1 MEKLMILSILA
12 LVAIFASTGY
22 VILSKQKKSQKFIRA
37 FIGLNLIIF
46 VPVIVFGVITL
57 VPEITRAA
65 TNAPQQGSGLG
76 FLAAGLSTGLAS
88 IGAGLAVSQVG
99 AAAIGA
105 ISEDSSILG
114 KTMIYLGLAEGIAIY
129 GLIISIMILGRL

>member
-37 FIGLNLIIF
+37 FIRLNLII
-46 VPVIVFGVITL
+46 L

>member
-37 FIGLNLIIF
+37 FIRLNLIIF
-46 VPVIVFGVITL
+46 VP
-57 VPEITRAA
+57 EINRAA

>member
-37 FIGLNLIIF
+37 FIRLNLIIF

-76 FLAAGLSTGLAS
+76 FLDRKS
-88 IGAGLAVSQVG
+88 VV
-99 AAAIGA
+99 
-105 ISEDSSILG
+105 
-114 KTMIYLGLAEGIAIY
+114 
-129 GLIISIMILGRL
+129 

>member
-37 FIGLNLIIF
+37 FIRLNLIIF
-46 VPVIVFGVITL
+46 VPV
-57 VPEITRAA
+57 ITRAA

-129 GLIISIMILGRL
+129 GLIISIMILFA